1 MTTGNKSTAATLEE
15 RMIFMLRNL
24 GVIDHSDALLML
36 SLALRYFYDDY
47 TEDD

>member
-1 MTTGNKSTAATLEE
+1 MKTGSKSATATLEE

-24 GVIDHSDALLML
+24 GVIDHNDALLML
-36 SLALRYFYDDY
+36 CLALRYFYDDY